1 MIHTCMNG
9 SVSGVVVFLVFLC
22 RQQQQNSMVWRD
34 LRLHSTY
41 FNDFEIKSTCLVVFK
56 YLVYFFN
63 VLKNK
68 QYIMLS

>member
-9 SVSGVVVFLVFLC
+9 SLSGVVVFLVFLC

-34 LRLHSTY
+34 LSLHSTY
-41 FNDFEIKSTCLVVFK
+41 FNDFEIKSTCLAVFK
-56 YLVYFFN
+56 YLVHFFN

-68 QYIMLS
+68 QYIVLS